1 MKQIPALLI
10 LAGLLTACAGTATIS
25 GSSIKGVRTDAG
37 SSYAPVNSGS
47 NSASGIEDLARV
59 NPAIQKRTERS
70 VAPVSAPAPAP
81 RVQVR
86 PGAGDGCGGGTGVGK
101 AQPMCAV
108 E

>member
-1 MKQIPALLI
+1 
-10 LAGLLTACAGTATIS
+10 
-25 GSSIKGVRTDAG
+25 
-37 SSYAPVNSGS
+37 VNGGS

-70 VAPVSAPAPAP
+70 VAAPVSVPAAAP

-86 PGAGDGCGGGTGVGK
+86 PGGGDGCGGGAGVGK

>member
-1 MKQIPALLI
+1 MKHIPALLI
-10 LAGLLTACAGTATIS
+10 LAGLLTACAGTATTS
-25 GSSIKGVRTDAG
+25 GSSVKGVRPDAG
-37 SSYAPVNSGS
+37 SSYARVNGGS

-70 VAPVSAPAPAP
+70 AAPVSAPAPAP

-86 PGAGDGCGGGTGVGK
+86 PGGGDACGGGVGVGK
-101 AQPMCAV
+101 AQPMCLV